1 MNKAIPIGGC
11 IQKISS
17 FLNSAPQVRVYHFGT
32 SDILHIFN
40 LIIICI
46 TISEA
51 AELFITN
58 TNGNI

>member
-32 SDILHIFN
+32 SDILYFWSFADKQHI
-40 LIIICI
+40 
-46 TISEA
+46 
-51 AELFITN
+51 
-58 TNGNI
+58 